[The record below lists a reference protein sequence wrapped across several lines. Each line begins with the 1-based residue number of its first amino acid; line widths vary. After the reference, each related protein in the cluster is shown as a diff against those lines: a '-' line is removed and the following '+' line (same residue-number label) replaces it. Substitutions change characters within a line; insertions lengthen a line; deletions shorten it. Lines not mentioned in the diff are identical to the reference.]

1 MLDALPCSAG
11 HTACY
16 ISPYGDVFPCVQFP
30 LPTGN
35 LRRQRFIDIW
45 HALAADERG
54 ARDPH
59 ARPADLLD
67 CSFMTTCTRCP
78 GLAYMEGN
86 MKGPSSADCEK
97 STVRAQGPAAGK
109 DIA

>member
-16 ISPYGDVFPCVQFP
+16 ISPYGEVFPCVQFP

-35 LRRQRFIDIW
+35 LRRERFADVW
-45 HALAADERG
+45 HESPQMNEVRAIRM
-54 ARDPH
+54 RDLPT
-59 ARPADLLD
+59 
-67 CSFMTTCTRCP
+67 CSTCSLMTTCTRCP
-78 GLAYMEGN
+78 GLAYMEGS

-97 STVRAQGPAAGK
+97 STVRARGLAAGK
-109 DIA
+109 DVA

>member
-1 MLDALPCSAG
+1 
-11 HTACY
+11 
-16 ISPYGDVFPCVQFP
+16 VQFP

-35 LRRQRFIDIW
+35 LRGQRF
-45 HALAADERG
+45 ADVWQQSPQMNAVREIKV
-54 ARDPH
+54 RDLPTCSS
-59 ARPADLLD
+59 

-86 MKGPSSADCEK
+86 MRGPSSADCEK
-97 STVRAQGPAAGK
+97 SMVRAQGLMAGK